1 LNVLADFK
9 ISPTEI
15 LWLDIEWP
23 TEYPDVVPLI
33 SLENSD
39 ILSKNGKAKLT
50 AELQTQ
56 AEVRISVVCSC
67 FFFFFARLTPSTK
80 QGFLGMAMT
89 HSLVEHLRQNWND
102 LVTIDALKDQ
112 GNLWENIGKSTVPH
126 KEPGM

>member
-67 FFFFFARLTPSTK
+67 FFFFCAPNPKYQTGIPGHGHDTLFSGAFASKL
-80 QGFLGMAMT
+80 
-89 HSLVEHLRQNWND
+89 E
-102 LVTIDALKDQ
+102 
-112 GNLWENIGKSTVPH
+112 
-126 KEPGM
+126 